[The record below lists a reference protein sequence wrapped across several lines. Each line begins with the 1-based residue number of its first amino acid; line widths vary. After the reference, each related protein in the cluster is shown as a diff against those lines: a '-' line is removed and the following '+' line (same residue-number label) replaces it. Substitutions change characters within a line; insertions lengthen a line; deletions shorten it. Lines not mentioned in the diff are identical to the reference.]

1 MGNKMKYMSWAK
13 FLVMTI
19 VFLLTPHICM
29 GQESFEWEGE
39 YRYQS
44 QLGKTFGGSP
54 IVIDMNLHINADDSC
69 SLVINGY
76 QISEKIICKAVSD
89 PRGKQITFVSYDS
102 GKIENEY
109 GVQQY
114 QVGEALFSLERS
126 QGRVLTIWQALKPN
140 NVEKSMGSFFVKVKN

>member
-1 MGNKMKYMSWAK
+1 MMKYISWAK
-13 FLVMTI
+13 FLVMM
-19 VFLLTPHICM
+19 VVLFLTLHACIS
-29 GQESFEWEGE
+29 QESFEWEGA
-39 YRYQS
+39 YLYQD

-54 IVIDMNLHINADDSC
+54 IVIDMNLSIKVDDSC
-69 SLVINGY
+69 LLVINGY
-76 QISEKIICKAVSD
+76 QISEKIVCRAVSN
-89 PRGKQITFVSYDS
+89 PTGKQITFVSYDT

>member
-1 MGNKMKYMSWAK
+1 MKYLSWAK
-13 FLVMTI
+13 FLIITI
-19 VFLLTPHICM
+19 VLLLTSHVCM
-29 GQESFEWEGE
+29 SQESFAWEGE

-54 IVIDMNLHINADDSC
+54 IVIDMNLRIKADDSC

-76 QISEKIICKAVSD
+76 QVSEKIICKAVSD
-89 PRGKQITFVSYDS
+89 PRGKQIAFVSYNS

-114 QVGEALFSLERS
+114 QVGEVLFNLERS
-126 QGRVLTIWQALKPN
+126 QDRVLTTWQSLKPD
-140 NVEKSMGSFFVKVKN
+140 NVEKSMGSFFVKVKKSDNH